1 VSIYWEDILDP
12 ATKTFRSADELRAI
26 YAQHGVK
33 PTDDVIA
40 YCWVGH
46 RSAVDLF
53 VLHLIGH
60 GRLRNYLG
68 SWEEWSKRLDL
79 PTTPFKK

>member
-1 VSIYWEDILDP
+1 MSIYWEDILDP